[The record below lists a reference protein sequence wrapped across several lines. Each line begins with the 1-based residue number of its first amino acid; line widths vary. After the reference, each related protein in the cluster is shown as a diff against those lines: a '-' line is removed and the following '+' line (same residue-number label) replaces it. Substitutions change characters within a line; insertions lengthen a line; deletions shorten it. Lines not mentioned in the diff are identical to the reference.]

1 MSKIPNSAT
10 LTQKSSRFLRSY
22 VVFLWIMLIACIAGW
37 LFLNKALNTY
47 ENSLPINYA
56 KAIMRQMQTGDMS
69 CLNILSESDYEA
81 LELHITEN
89 GLSYVEAKEI
99 SREKGNY
106 TYRITSQGA
115 AIYEFTL
122 APDGDQWEI
131 VSASISD
138 LVKNRHKEAFSLK
151 LAESIKEL
159 IISYSYEELYPL
171 LASTGYT
178 EDTIETFTAFMRQN
192 TPYKNTVSLVRNDE
206 NDRLGYDILFKNSLF
221 GHVGV
226 SVNSDKSW
234 YFNAFSMNSALVD
247 SYTAYLADE
256 KANGILSM
264 VKSLDSESLYPILVL
279 NGYPDGYPER
289 FALLLNS
296 IDSIEN
302 ATCSRIENS
311 DPAVRNY
318 LISTHDERIV
328 SFSLSSVQSNK
339 SKSWEISSFEMPV
352 WVPFEGTIT
361 APACFTVTV
370 DGKTLSAADEVA
382 RTVSKN
388 LDKYITANVPDMVTE
403 VTYSVS
409 SPFTPLEISAVSED
423 GRQGTLTKTSDGNYQ
438 FSLPRCDEQYADELH
453 DFLVDFAET
462 FGLFTLNDAPYNI
475 MLNFVDRNSSAYDFV
490 YKGDYYWTKDHYEDK
505 TSFANFRAENFVSL
519 SDQIIACD
527 VKYEMTVVYHS
538 GDTAETYY
546 PAYRVYLRNTTGKW
560 MIFSFNTLSDE

>member
-1 MSKIPNSAT
+1 M
-10 LTQKSSRFLRSY
+10 RSY
-22 VVFLWIMLIACIAGW
+22 IVFVWFLLAACIAGW
-37 LFLNKALNTY
+37 FCLHKTLNTY
-47 ENSLPINYA
+47 ETSLPVNYA
-56 KAIMRQMQTGDMS
+56 KSIMHQTQNGDMS
-69 CLNILSESDYEA
+69 SLIVLSESDYEA
-81 LELHITEN
+81 LEQHLTEN
-89 GLSYVEAKEI
+89 KLPYAEAKEI
-99 SREKGNY
+99 NREKGYY
-106 TYRITSQGA
+106 TYRVTSQGA

-122 APDGDQWEI
+122 ALNGDQWNI

-138 LVKNRHKEAFSLK
+138 LVKNKHKEAFSLQ

-159 IISYSYEELYPL
+159 IVSYRYEELYPL
-171 LASTGYT
+171 LAPTGYT
-178 EDTIETFTAFMRQN
+178 EDTIEAFTTFMRQN

-234 YFNAFSMNSALVD
+234 YINAFSINSALVD
-247 SYTAYLADE
+247 SYIAYLADE
-256 KANGILSM
+256 KANEILSM
-264 VKSLDSESLYPILVL
+264 VTSLDSESIYPILTA

-296 IDSIEN
+296 IDSIES
-302 ATCSRIENS
+302 AACSRIENS
-311 DPAVRNY
+311 DESNRNY
-318 LISTHDERIV
+318 LISTPDKRII
-328 SFSLSSVQSNK
+328 SFSLSPIQSNN
-339 SKSWEISSFEMPV
+339 SKTWEITSFEMPV

-370 DGKTLSAADEVA
+370 DGKTLSAADEVG
-382 RTVSKN
+382 RTVPKN
-388 LDKYITANVPDMVTE
+388 LDKYLTANVPDMVTD

-409 SPFTPLEISAVSED
+409 SPFMPLEISAVSKD
-423 GRQGTLTKTSDGNYQ
+423 GRQGILTKTSDGNYQ
-438 FSLPRCDEQYADELH
+438 FSLPSCDEQYADELH

-475 MLNFVDRNSSAYDFV
+475 MLNFVDRNSSAYDYV

-505 TSFANFRAENFVSL
+505 TSFANFKADNFVSL

-527 VKYEMTVVYHS
+527 VKYEMTVVYHR
-538 GDTAETYY
+538 DNTAETYY

-560 MIFSFNTLSDE
+560 MIFSFNTLADE